1 MHRQCRNPA
10 SRSIPVSAHQT
21 KRRWELRGRSR
32 PVAQAKCERPIIRFM
47 RIPVDWSDCP
57 IVEVVPGKVSGV
69 PILKGTRV
77 QADSIVEN
85 YETGS
90 PVEEI
95 AYNFDL
101 KPEDI
106 RAVLPYAARQR
117 ARLRSP

>member
-1 MHRQCRNPA
+1 
-10 SRSIPVSAHQT
+10 
-21 KRRWELRGRSR
+21 
-32 PVAQAKCERPIIRFM
+32 M
-47 RIPVDWSDCP
+47 RIPVDWSDCL

-77 QADSIVEN
+77 QADSVVEN

-95 AYNFDL
+95 AYNFNL

-106 RAVLPYAARQR
+106 RTVLSYAARQR
-117 ARLRSP
+117 ARLRSH